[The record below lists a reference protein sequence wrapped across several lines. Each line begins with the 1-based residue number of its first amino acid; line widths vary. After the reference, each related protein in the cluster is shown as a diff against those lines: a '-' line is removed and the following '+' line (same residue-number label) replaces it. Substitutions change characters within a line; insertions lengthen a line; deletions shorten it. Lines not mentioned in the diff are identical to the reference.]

1 MEYIIFIICILI
13 LSITILLFYNYMLKE
28 HFVENVKEICNTR
41 KKMGLEP
48 CLKDI
53 SGDPGPTGLG
63 GEKGIKGSPGLMGE
77 TGNPGMHGMDAK
89 KYGTI
94 IFQDV
99 LTKDELSTQ
108 EDLNS
113 YDKYNK
119 TTYIDILRGDA
130 GENARMN
137 PISFKDKNS
146 GMLIPVYDYKKG
158 KVVTTQYA
166 ENYDLEPIE
175 VIIETGDE
183 GDKGKDAI
191 QIDKNS
197 AGYDDTRT
205 DVKNTENII
214 CDVPGDQGD
223 EGQIGTQGPIGT
235 EGPRGNNAPLADKG
249 PTIQYPIFDRVNLYQ
264 LCINDT
270 CIDKSHYDI
279 IKEDLEKMRD
289 IIRQENKY
297 QDTADPD
304 GQIIQ
309 DEEIKC
315 SIEKFSNFE
324 DIDCNKYINM
334 GNSYCATPIKGD
346 DGTKGPD
353 GDSGLTGNPGADGS
367 KGISGHDG
375 NPGNELPNINFVDK
389 ESKTVLGRFNS
400 FNENAKTYVIELP
413 KGAKGDP
420 GYIPQL
426 NFIYNDDS
434 VGTPQP
440 HYQNNVN
447 ESNMNLDS
455 TSTPTPIVLD
465 VNLIN
470 SKGDKGDVGKNGK
483 CTTGKKGNKGSD
495 GVRGP
500 QGPQGER
507 GPDGVQGPQG
517 DPGPTARNP
526 RYNRVKTEAGYL
538 FRHIDDTFIQLDESI
553 LGIIKSY
560 NEE

>member
-63 GEKGIKGSPGLMGE
+63 GEKGIKGSPGLKGE
-77 TGNPGMHGMDAK
+77 TGNPGMDGMDAK

-175 VIIETGDE
+175 VIIETGDKGYE
-183 GDKGKDAI
+183 GKDAI

-197 AGYDDTRT
+197 PGYDDTQD

-223 EGQIGTQGPIGT
+223 EG
-235 EGPRGNNAPLADKG
+235 L
-249 PTIQYPIFDRVNLYQ
+249 L
-264 LCINDT
+264 
-270 CIDKSHYDI
+270 
-279 IKEDLEKMRD
+279 
-289 IIRQENKY
+289 RQVFRM
-297 QDTADPD
+297 
-304 GQIIQ
+304 
-309 DEEIKC
+309 C
-315 SIEKFSNFE
+315 
-324 DIDCNKYINM
+324 
-334 GNSYCATPIKGD
+334 
-346 DGTKGPD
+346 
-353 GDSGLTGNPGADGS
+353 
-367 KGISGHDG
+367 H
-375 NPGNELPNINFVDK
+375 
-389 ESKTVLGRFNS
+389 R
-400 FNENAKTYVIELP
+400 
-413 KGAKGDP
+413 
-420 GYIPQL
+420 
-426 NFIYNDDS
+426 
-434 VGTPQP
+434 
-440 HYQNNVN
+440 
-447 ESNMNLDS
+447 
-455 TSTPTPIVLD
+455 IV
-465 VNLIN
+465 
-470 SKGDKGDVGKNGK
+470 
-483 CTTGKKGNKGSD
+483 
-495 GVRGP
+495 
-500 QGPQGER
+500 
-507 GPDGVQGPQG
+507 
-517 DPGPTARNP
+517 
-526 RYNRVKTEAGYL
+526 
-538 FRHIDDTFIQLDESI
+538 
-553 LGIIKSY
+553 
-560 NEE
+560 